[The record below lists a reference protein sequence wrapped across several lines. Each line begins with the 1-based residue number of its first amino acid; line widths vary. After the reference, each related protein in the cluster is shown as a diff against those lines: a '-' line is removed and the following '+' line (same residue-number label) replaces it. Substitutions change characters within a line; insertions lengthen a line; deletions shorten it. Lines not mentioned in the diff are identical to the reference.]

1 MESLRIYLNSLTPEE
16 QDAYAKR
23 CGTSVGYLR
32 KAISVQQQLGAPLCV
47 ALDRESGGRV
57 LSEQLLRGV
66 DWDCLR
72 AKALQTC
79 VASA

>member
-1 MESLRIYLNSLTPEE
+1 MESLRIYLNSLPPDA

-32 KAISVQQQLGAPLCV
+32 KAISTKQQLGAGLCV

-57 LSEQLLRGV
+57 QCDELLRGV
-66 DWDCLR
+66 DWVYLR
-72 AKALQTC
+72 AKALQ
-79 VASA
+79 VSATSA